1 MTDHLYWLMQLD
13 LQYTLME
20 WYGIGSPSDRWDDF
34 VWIDTIIYHFCNFEI
49 KEYNMKLDNH
59 FKISIVKSWIRIAAG
74 MMIINFGIDNSFQIL
89 CWAGLL
95 LIVAE
100 LLGIAEEI
108 F

>member
-1 MTDHLYWLMQLD
+1 
-13 LQYTLME
+13 
-20 WYGIGSPSDRWDDF
+20 
-34 VWIDTIIYHFCNFEI
+34 
-49 KEYNMKLDNH
+49 MKLDNH

-89 CWAGLL
+89 AWAGLL